1 MNTNIFPLPF
11 SAHLIFSIFAFV
23 IFMFQFI
30 RVRRPYQL
38 LMAAAVPATLLIYVN
53 DSKAWFYGIGIAE
66 AIFIIASLV
75 SVFICFYP
83 PYRSSK
89 FDSTLEIRHE
99 DLYS

>member
-75 SVFICFYP
+75 SVFI
-83 PYRSSK
+83 SK
-89 FDSTLEIRHE
+89 KKKKADAGNKA
-99 DLYS
+99 

>member
-38 LMAAAVPATLLIYVN
+38 LMAAAVPLLIYVN

-75 SVFICFYP
+75 SVFIS
-83 PYRSSK
+83 RKSK
-89 FDSTLEIRHE
+89 KADAGNKA
-99 DLYS
+99 